1 MASPARA
8 NISQAKVLHT
18 SAYEVEVRGCDAVLA
33 AGEALTYHA
42 DPVDADHLVNSLFQR
57 VAQLLP
63 TGGML
68 IFDLIGLG
76 EPLTGG
82 SWRPGD
88 DWAVLVETVEDQTER
103 KLIRNIDT
111 FCQLNGSYR
120 RGHEVHSVRP
130 LDVSQLRGQLAGW
143 GVVTERAQS

>member
-1 MASPARA
+1 MRFESTSSIKFSVSCGTAEFANLYAGLKTFGIVGYISTVSRIRSLSAKMASPARA

-82 SWRPGD
+82 SWRSGD
-88 DWAVLVETVEDQTER
+88 DWAVLVETVEDQTE
-103 KLIRNIDT
+103 
-111 FCQLNGSYR
+111 
-120 RGHEVHSVRP
+120 
-130 LDVSQLRGQLAGW
+130 
-143 GVVTERAQS
+143 